1 MIEKPKRK
9 PKSTSVAATLAR
21 VRRCV
26 RKLSGVEE
34 RLSRGTPVFCLGDPQ
49 FAMVV
54 DDHHGA
60 ECAGVWAKCA
70 DGLQDYLVLSDA
82 KRYFVP
88 PYLGSKGWI
97 GIRVDARADWKAI
110 EALLQDAHAITAR
123 GRRS

>member
-1 MIEKPKRK
+1 VKRVTTRA
-9 PKSTSVAATLAR
+9 PTSPLRVLAR
-21 VRRCV
+21 VRRFM
-26 RKLSGVEE
+26 RKLAGVEE
-34 RLSRGTPVFCLGDPQ
+34 RLSRGTPVFGVGDPQ

-70 DGLQDYLVLSDA
+70 DGLQAYRVRSDA

-88 PYLGSKGWI
+88 PYLGSRGWI
-97 GIRVDARADWKAI
+97 GIRIDARADWKAI

-123 GRRS
+123 GRR